1 MGDSPGR
8 VSNQVL
14 QAGILTLGAQITD
27 LKSLLESYEERI
39 RCLERVGDK
48 TTPLIEKRLE
58 ILEKLTEAH
67 AKELETL
74 KTLITTQAQSINK
87 LADSFKSMQKI
98 WKWALGLITVVITAL
113 IITFVTGQ
121 ATVIFKCDPS

>member
-1 MGDSPGR
+1 MTGER
-8 VSNQVL
+8 VSNQAL
-14 QAGILTLGAQITD
+14 QAGILTLGSQITD

-39 RCLERVGDK
+39 RCLERAGDK

-74 KTLITTQAQSINK
+74 KTLINTQAKSIDK
-87 LADSFKSMQKI
+87 LTDSFETMQRI
-98 WKWALGLITVVITAL
+98 WKWALGIFTAVMITL
-113 IITFVTGQ
+113 IIMFVT
-121 ATVIFKCDPS
+121 